1 MADFDLRFILP
12 NQLNPELI
20 PKIGVPIAR
29 PSNII
34 DDPMAAYRQSMK
46 NAFAPNILEGVNNFR
61 AIVLLRETTK
71 DGLILNQDVN
81 TEGYKDPEVETEE
94 DKKQKSPT
102 NVQFQ
107 QPQQDLTLLTC
118 MIPELHLH
126 LPNPFQAGDVET
138 YLKIVKAFYPKFP
151 FPNGSVPDINT
162 TEILAGSVVEIRFDD
177 PNKSIGYVTGVK
189 NKASNNLIQQ
199 LLHSSAQGRTAFES
213 GSPASNPARSLNTP
227 FVSARYF
234 PATSDEI
241 YEAYAPAMTR
251 ELAQEIVDLANS
263 LGVDPA
269 WIANLMNFETKGEF
283 NSSVQNPYS
292 DATGLIQFMPDT
304 AEGLGTTID
313 DLAAMSTSEQMKFV
327 EQYFQDQIDT
337 YGSLNSPADTFMAV
351 FYPPAIGQGPD
362 FDIYEHA
369 RTVGVPSPNGRKVGK
384 AFADAILEQN
394 RGIRYVRDYEDM
406 AFGNSKILN

>member
-162 TEILAGSVVEIRFDD
+162 TEIQKVMTKKFKKIDDYDLAVDAAKFME
-177 PNKSIGYVTGVK
+177 K
-189 NKASNNLIQQ
+189 NKIFTLI
-199 LLHSSAQGRTAFES
+199 
-213 GSPASNPARSLNTP
+213 
-227 FVSARYF
+227 V
-234 PATSDEI
+234 
-241 YEAYAPAMTR
+241 
-251 ELAQEIVDLANS
+251 QEKN
-263 LGVDPA
+263 
-269 WIANLMNFETKGEF
+269 K
-283 NSSVQNPYS
+283 
-292 DATGLIQFMPDT
+292 
-304 AEGLGTTID
+304 
-313 DLAAMSTSEQMKFV
+313 
-327 EQYFQDQIDT
+327 
-337 YGSLNSPADTFMAV
+337 
-351 FYPPAIGQGPD
+351 
-362 FDIYEHA
+362 
-369 RTVGVPSPNGRKVGK
+369 TVGVISMHDLIEAR
-384 AFADAILEQN
+384 IL
-394 RGIRYVRDYEDM
+394 
-406 AFGNSKILN
+406 